1 MLSRYAALVIGSAHK
16 LLVSLVLLSSASLV
30 SCDTFRGSLVAMTIT
45 WPFYP
50 PACGTTNPPGCQPVP
65 QPLFLPNRSQRIE
78 MWGRFPPNEIR
89 RLVADVGTA
98 PESTFTGFSIVP
110 VVDPNDPC
118 LMRAMD
124 LDDQEC
130 GSCRYDFEKKVV
142 TGCAIDNSIC
152 GAPSF
157 SKKSST
163 GPGVSDNDATLIQQ
177 QLVLQGRKITSLT
190 TPFLAVDAMTT
201 GGALA
206 PLLTLVQWNADAND
220 PHNYPALALTAANAV
235 DPTLVGQRLSTCLA
249 YRDSRASDRSS
260 ANPYFYVGNPHQ
272 VTKPLSGVQFGF
284 LAFATGPSPGS
295 LTPNLPAQ
303 NFNGMS
309 FFLPYAVDDIT
320 EILIT
325 LESTRSDPPKVPTY
339 GLPNSIPL
347 FSAKR
352 MPESLGGRGSIR
364 MVVFA
369 NTTPPLAPGPIPAP
383 TYSVPVGT
391 MSILSSLDSGLN

>member
-1 MLSRYAALVIGSAHK
+1 
-16 LLVSLVLLSSASLV
+16 
-30 SCDTFRGSLVAMTIT
+30 MTIT

-50 PACGTTNPPGCQPVP
+50 PACGATNPPGCQVVP

-78 MWGRFPPNEIR
+78 MWGRFPSGEIR
-89 RLVADVGTA
+89 RLAADVGTG
-98 PESTFTGFSIVP
+98 PESAFSGFSIVP

-124 LDDQEC
+124 LDDPDC
-130 GSCRYDFEKKVV
+130 GGCRYDFDKKVV

-177 QLVLQGRKITSLT
+177 QLVLQGRKITSVT

-201 GGALA
+201 GGALG
-206 PLLTLVQWNADAND
+206 PLLTLVQWNPDPND
-220 PHNYPALALTAANAV
+220 PHTYTGLALTAANAV
-235 DPTLVGQRLSTCLA
+235 DSTLVGQRLSSCLA
-249 YRDSRASDRSS
+249 YRDTRGPDRSP

-284 LAFATGPSPGS
+284 LSFSTGPNTM
-295 LTPNLPAQ
+295 TPNLPAQ

-325 LESTRSDPPKVPTY
+325 LESTRSDPPKIPAF
-339 GLPNSIPL
+339 GLPTSVPL
-347 FSAKR
+347 FAAKR
-352 MPESLGGRGSIR
+352 MPDSTGGRGVIR
-364 MVVFA
+364 MVVLA